1 MRHAVRKSSSVS
13 IDSPFRPMKISIA
26 ISALIL
32 ATAAGLG
39 WQIEGRIAAARA
51 DERKLATEAAQ
62 FGISVGDTHSSR
74 SAKRVRIDR
83 EAEARLLA
91 IESVQLTK
99 ESENGGKRDEASQAR
114 NRDWYARVS
123 ALDASSSKILIAALL
138 SSREL
143 EEKKRAEQVVYLL
156 RVTLAGKDPRGALAF
171 VMEHSAALKNADGI
185 EYVIS
190 DSLGNWAK
198 DDPLAAVEWMKKN
211 AAAFP
216 AAMKVQARH
225 NVVHSAAE
233 KDPRLA
239 FTLIAE
245 LGLNESDS
253 GSEMCTIVIAATTD
267 EERNATLAA
276 LREYREAHKDD
287 KTTRQA
293 ADRVVGY
300 FAWGFKEDGFDAGSK
315 WLASANLT
323 PKELDRF
330 CGELTLNYDGDEH
343 AQWIEWIGGHTPP
356 GKGDQQ
362 IINLIGRWTE
372 RDYEDAGKWLA
383 AAAEGP
389 AKNAAIRGFALTI
402 FKHDPETA
410 MQWIMTLP
418 PDERREK
425 TLQFIL
431 VSKLRDDPEAAAA
444 FAKEHGIK

>member
-1 MRHAVRKSSSVS
+1 
-13 IDSPFRPMKISIA
+13 MKITIA
-26 ISALIL
+26 ISVLIL
-32 ATAAGLG
+32 AAAAGLG

-51 DERKLATEAAQ
+51 DQKQLSAEAAR
-62 FGISVGDTHSSR
+62 FGISVGDTHSTR

-91 IESVQLTK
+91 IEYIQLAK
-99 ESENGGKRDEASQAR
+99 ASETNRKPDEASQTRYRDCFAR
-114 NRDWYARVS
+114 IS
-123 ALDASSSKILIAALL
+123 ALDASSLKILVAELL
-138 SSREL
+138 ASPEL
-143 EEKKRAEQVVYLL
+143 DGKKRAEQVVHLL
-156 RVTLAGKDPRGALAF
+156 RMVLANKDPRAALAF
-171 VMEHSAALKNADGI
+171 VMEHSAALKKANHI

-198 DDPLAAVEWMKKN
+198 DDPLAAVAWMKKN
-211 AAAFP
+211 AAEFP
-216 AAMKVQARH
+216 AAMKVQARG
-225 NVVHSAAE
+225 NVFHSTAE

-253 GSEMCTIVIAATTD
+253 RSQMCTIVIAATTD

-276 LREYREAHKDD
+276 LREYQEAHKDD

-293 ADRVVGY
+293 AEDTVGY
-300 FAWGFKEDGFDAGSK
+300 FAWGFREDGFDAGSK

-330 CGELTLNYDGDEH
+330 CGELTLNYNGNEH
-343 AQWIEWIGGHTPP
+343 AQWIEWIGEHTPP

-362 IINLIGRWTE
+362 IINLIGGWTE
-372 RDYEDAGKWLA
+372 QDYEDAGKWLR

-389 AKNAAIRGFALTI
+389 AKNAAIRGYALTI
-402 FKHDPETA
+402 YKHDRETT
-410 MQWIMTLP
+410 MRWIMTLP

-444 FAKEHGIK
+444 FAKEHGLK